1 MISLYSFMRI
11 LDFKLDTIHFTFQ
24 EDFNDNIW
32 YTFFDLMDYISD
44 VLEERGVDANKINVS
59 LVYTFLTSVAGFD
72 VIKFGNYID
81 DYTPCILLSFTTDF
95 GNVENIDEFA
105 EIFFDYYNLM

>member
-1 MISLYSFMRI
+1 MISLYSFMKI
-11 LDFKLDTIHFTFQ
+11 VDFKLDTIHFIFY
-24 EDFNDNIW
+24 EDFNDKG
-32 YTFFDLMDYISD
+32 YTFFDLQDYICD
-44 VLEERGVDANKINVS
+44 VLEERGVDTDKINVS
-59 LVYTFLTSVAGFD
+59 LIYTFLTSVAGFD

-105 EIFFDYYNLM
+105 EILFDYYGV